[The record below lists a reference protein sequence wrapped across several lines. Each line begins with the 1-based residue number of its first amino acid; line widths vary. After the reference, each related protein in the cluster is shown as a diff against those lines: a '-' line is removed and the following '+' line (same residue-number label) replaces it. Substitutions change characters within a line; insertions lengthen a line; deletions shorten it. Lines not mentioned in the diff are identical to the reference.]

1 MLSGLI
7 GVPLGSLLAQRLRS
21 RYPTIDPMIC
31 AIGLLVSSPLLFGAS
46 VSASKNSSVC
56 YTLIFFGEV
65 FLNLNWSIVAD
76 MLLVSIRCVLP
87 CDWRFAISLV
97 LPASL
102 ELTQFCVPVAQQLE
116 LYS

>member
-21 RYPTIDPMIC
+21 RYPSIDPMIC

-46 VSASKNSSVC
+46 ISASKNSNVC

-65 FLNLNWSIVAD
+65 FLNLNWAIVAD
-76 MLLVSIRCVLP
+76 MLLVSIRSVLS
-87 CDWRFAISLV
+87 CDFSFAVSLV
-97 LPASL
+97 LHASVEPA
-102 ELTQFCVPVAQQLE
+102 QFCAPMAR
-116 LYS
+116 

>member
-21 RYPTIDPMIC
+21 RYPSIDPMIC

-56 YTLIFFGEV
+56 YALIFFGEV

-76 MLLVSIRCVLP
+76 MLLVSIRSVFS
-87 CDWRFAISLV
+87 CDWSFVVSLF
-97 LPASL
+97 LPASI
-102 ELTQFCVPVAQQLE
+102 ELTQLWAPMAR
-116 LYS
+116 